1 MAQNTLAPDGLIEPV
16 VAPPAPRRPWL
27 EEFRDD
33 EPPPANNF
41 AFTPWQLHRLLT
53 LRTLAA
59 LDAFGGVRG
68 LAAGLRTDTAAGLGA
83 DETNLDGTVS
93 FEEAVAAGR
102 QGRQPTVQSFGQ
114 TALPAAVAPAPA
126 PSSSPTP
133 AAPPPPPQASVS
145 AAASTPVHHALRI
158 VSDAPSPS
166 FIDRRRIFGSN
177 LLPRRH
183 HKSFLRLMLAAFNDK
198 LLILLSITAFISLT
212 IGLYQT
218 FTAEGG
224 SIEWV
229 DGVTVVAAV
238 IVIILASAA
247 NDWQQNHKFEKL
259 NERKD
264 QRDVTVFRSGKACRV
279 LVNNVLVGDVL
290 HIEAGQVIA
299 VDGVLISATGLHID
313 ESSVSGEQQLVHKTV
328 PSDHDALHAPLA
340 NPFILSGTTVIRGV
354 GRYLVTAVGSNSTHG
369 RTLMSLRQD
378 VPETPLQA
386 KLARLGK
393 QLIAFGAIVGSIFF
407 VVLFIW
413 FIIDLTRSD
422 SDLSKLPPTA
432 KAEAFFDYLM
442 ISIALV
448 IITVPEGLA
457 LNATIALAFAT
468 KRMLRDNNLV
478 RRIRSCEIM
487 GNATCICSDKTGT
500 LTQNKMTVVAGC
512 IGLDGYFD
520 DVYSLPPLPSS
531 AGPSGASA
539 RSSVES
545 ASQAR
550 IKRPDTSA
558 RLADSLSRDVRVLI
572 KDSIALNSTA
582 FESDETVATSDF
594 FGSSTEM
601 ALLKFSRDSLGMGLL
616 REERANSNIVNTL
629 PFDSSRKWM
638 ATLVKLSDARYRLL
652 VKGAAEIVFEYCAF
666 AIGDV
671 AYELTAERLEEEDR
685 TKVRECIRDYAERS
699 LRPVAIACRDLEASD
714 VFESPDDDPASVNL
728 DWLTSGLTFVGLFG
742 ICDPLRPEVVES
754 VRICQNAG
762 VFVRMVTGDNFLTAK
777 AVAAECGIYT
787 PGGIAMDGPTF
798 RRLLP
803 AQLDEVI
810 PRLQVLA
817 RSSPEDKLLLVTH
830 LRGMKETVAVTG
842 DGTNDALA
850 LRAADVGFAM
860 GVQGTE
866 VAKEAASI
874 ILLDD
879 NFASI
884 VKALGWGRTVNDAVK
899 KFCQFEFTINITAGI
914 ITIVSTIAGDGDSI
928 FSVVQLLWI
937 NLIMDVFASL
947 GLATDQPS
955 AEFLKRKPE
964 PRNSPI
970 ISITMW
976 KMILGQAVYQLAVV
990 LAVHYSGWDTNGPQ
1004 TRVRLQTFVFNI
1016 YVWMQFFNQYNCR
1029 RVDNK
1034 FDLFLQ
1040 NPLRNPW
1047 FMGVQLITVA
1057 GQIIIVFKGG
1067 KAFETEPLTG
1077 EQWGWSMLFGV
1088 STIVA
1093 GLVIRCIPDC
1103 YASALFHFVWRIL
1116 VVVTMPLRPLCT
1128 AVSQCMSRLCAWWRR
1143 CRCRFRRRRPKGHGV
1158 VLALAD
1164 DAAATAHADLKG
1176 AVAQS
1181 PRQVVGSAASDYTDA
1196 AAAAERRIDLRQ
1208 LVDASRAARPT
1219 PGDVLE
1225 VHPNTRPSDPVLGP
1239 RANSAVPPSQDDSVL
1254 CWTRR
1259 QPQEAQRRGKLRTLA
1274 EWVEPARSR
1283 RKPLPKIRGVTVDD
1297 FLRSKRR

>member
-1 MAQNTLAPDGLIEPV
+1 MAHNTLAPDGLIEPV
-16 VAPPAPRRPWL
+16 AAPPRPRRPWL

-33 EPPPANNF
+33 GPPPDNSF

-53 LRTLAA
+53 VRTLAA
-59 LDAFGGVRG
+59 LDAFGGLRG
-68 LAAGLRTDTAAGLGA
+68 LAAGLRTDAAAGLSA
-83 DETNLDGTVS
+83 DETSLDGTVS

-102 QGRQPTVQSFGQ
+102 QGRRATVQPLGETVSSS
-114 TALPAAVAPAPA
+114 LPAAAS
-126 PSSSPTP
+126 PSSPP
-133 AAPPPPPQASVS
+133 PLPRAAPPPAAAQTSCVSASASASASVQ
-145 AAASTPVHHALRI
+145 HALRM
-158 VSDAPSPS
+158 VSDAPTPS

-183 HKSFLRLMLAAFNDK
+183 HKSFFRLMWAAFNDK

-279 LVNNVLVGDVL
+279 LINNVLVGDVL
-290 HIEAGQVIA
+290 HIEAGEVIA
-299 VDGVLISATGLHID
+299 VDGVLISASGLHID
-313 ESSVSGEQQLVHKTV
+313 ESPVSGEQQLVHKTV

-340 NPFILSGTTVIRGV
+340 DPFILSGTTVIRGV

-369 RTLMSLRQD
+369 RTLMSLRED

-393 QLIAFGAIVGSIFF
+393 QLIMFGAIVGSIFF
-407 VVLFIW
+407 VLLFIW
-413 FIIDLTRSD
+413 FLVDLSRPG
-422 SDLSKLPPTA
+422 SDLSKQSSTG
-432 KAEAFFDYLM
+432 KAEVFFDYLM

-512 IGLDGYFD
+512 IGLEGYFD

-531 AGPSGASA
+531 AGPSGTSA
-539 RSSVES
+539 RSSTES
-545 ASQAR
+545 VSQVR
-550 IKRPDTSA
+550 VKRPDTSA
-558 RLADSLSRDVRVLI
+558 RLAASLSPDVKLLI

-582 FESDETVATSDF
+582 FESDEKVATSDF

-601 ALLKFSRDSLGMGLL
+601 ALLKFSRDHLGMGLL
-616 REERANSNIVNTL
+616 REERANSVIVNTL

-638 ATLVKLSDARYRLL
+638 ATLIKLSDGRYRLL
-652 VKGAAEIVFEYCAF
+652 VKGAAELVFEYCAF

-671 AYELTAERLEEEDR
+671 TYELTSERLEEEDR
-685 TKVRECIRDYAERS
+685 TNVRECIRDYAERS

-714 VFESPDDDPASVNL
+714 VFESPDDDPATVNL
-728 DWLTSGLTFVGLFG
+728 DWLTSGLTFVGLLG
-742 ICDPLRPEVVES
+742 ICDPLRPEVVDS

-762 VFVRMVTGDNFLTAK
+762 VFVRMVTGDNFVTAK

-787 PGGIAMDGPTF
+787 AGGIAMDGPTF

-830 LRGMKETVAVTG
+830 LRSMRETVAVTG

-914 ITIVSTIAGDGDSI
+914 VTIVSTLAGDGDSI

-937 NLIMDVFASL
+937 NLIMDIFASL

-976 KMILGQAVYQLAVV
+976 KMILGQAIYQLAVV
-990 LAVHYSGWDTNGPQ
+990 LSVHYSGWKTNGPQ
-1004 TRVRLQTFVFNI
+1004 SRVRLQTFVFNI

-1029 RVDNK
+1029 RIDNK
-1034 FDLFLQ
+1034 LDLFFQ

-1047 FMGVQLITVA
+1047 FLGVQLVTVA
-1057 GQIIIVFKGG
+1057 GQVIIVFKGG
-1067 KAFETEPLTG
+1067 KAFETEPLSG

-1093 GLVIRCIPDC
+1093 GLVIRCIPDV
-1103 YASALFHFVWRIL
+1103 YAAWLFHLVWRIL
-1116 VVVTMPLRPLCT
+1116 GHVSMPLRRPWRALVACK
-1128 AVSQCMSRLCAWWRR
+1128 SRLVSK
-1143 CRCRFRRRRPKGHGV
+1143 CRCRAKPQDV
-1158 VLALAD
+1158 ALALAD
-1164 DAAATAHADLKG
+1164 DTAAHADLKG
-1176 AVAQS
+1176 ALTQS
-1181 PRQVVGSAASDYTDA
+1181 QREVVGSAASDYTDA
-1196 AAAAERRIDLRQ
+1196 AVADKRIDLRQ
-1208 LVDASRAARPT
+1208 LVDAARAGQPT

-1225 VHPNTRPSDPVLGP
+1225 VHPQTSATDPVLLR
-1239 RANSAVPPSQDDSVL
+1239 RACAARGDKAVPPSQDVAVL
-1254 CWTRR
+1254 CWFKR
-1259 QPQEAQRRGKLRTLA
+1259 QPQVAQRRGRLRTLA

-1283 RKPLPKIRGVTVDD
+1283 RKTLGKIRGVTVED